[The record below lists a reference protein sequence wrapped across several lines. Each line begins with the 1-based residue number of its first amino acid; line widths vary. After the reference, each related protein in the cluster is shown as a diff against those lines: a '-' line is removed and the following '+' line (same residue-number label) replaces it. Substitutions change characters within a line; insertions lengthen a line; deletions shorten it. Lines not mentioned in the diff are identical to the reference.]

1 MRGWRWSNSEG
12 HLNLDCRL
20 ESTTTLHF
28 EAPYVPSMYQR
39 EVTIVVTHS
48 QKYQATTFS
57 KVLDFSGLTT
67 VENRAARDLFSSV
80 DERIVLP

>member
-1 MRGWRWSNSEG
+1 
-12 HLNLDCRL
+12 
-20 ESTTTLHF
+20 
-28 EAPYVPSMYQR
+28 MYQR